1 MINRFLT
8 NSLINSLR
16 PGRVTVLFG
25 ARRVGKTTLMNMVA
39 DSLEGQKILIL
50 NGEDFDVAQILSS
63 QREASLKNIVE
74 GYSHLFIDEAQNI
87 PEIGKVLKL
96 LVDTQ
101 PQVAVFAT
109 GSASFDLR
117 NTIGAPLT
125 GRSRYFSLHPFSTG
139 EITEGFLD
147 ATQKLPDLLVYG
159 TFPQVFLEPNPKEK
173 RFILENIRNGYLLK
187 DILQI
192 DNIKDSLFIMNLL
205 KLLALQVGNDVSA
218 NELAKQLKTTVKTIQ
233 RYLELLE
240 KTFIIFRL
248 GGFSRNLRKEISKSP
263 RYYFWDNGIRN
274 AIISNFNPVELRNDL
289 GKLWENFFISERIKK
304 QVCQETFSDFYFW
317 RTYDQQEIDLIEQ
330 TENNILAFE
339 CKWGDKPA
347 KVPKAFRDAYPGAE
361 FHTINKDTFYQFL
374 RF

>member
-1 MINRFLT
+1 MINRYLK
-8 NSLINSLR
+8 NSLIESLK
-16 PGRVTVLFG
+16 PGQVTVLFG
-25 ARRVGKTTLMNMVA
+25 ARRVGKTTLMNMVI
-39 DSLEGQKILIL
+39 DSLKGQNVLVL
-50 NGEDFDVAQILSS
+50 NGEDFDVARVLAS
-63 QREASLKNIVE
+63 QREVSLRSLVA
-74 GYSHLFIDEAQNI
+74 GYSHVFLDEAQNI
-87 PEIGKVLKL
+87 PEIGKNLKL
-96 LVDTQ
+96 LVDSQ

-125 GRSRYFSLHPFSTG
+125 GRSRYFILHPFSAG

-147 ATQKLPDLLVYG
+147 ATQKLPELLVYG
-159 TFPQVFLEPNPKEK
+159 TFPQVITESSWKEK

-218 NELAKQLKTTVKTIQ
+218 NELAKQLSTTVKTIQ

-248 GGFSRNLRKEISKSP
+248 GGFSKNLRKEISKSP
-263 RYYFWDNGIRN
+263 RFYFWDNGIRN
-274 AIISNFNPVELRNDL
+274 AIISNFNPVDLREDV

-304 QVCQETFSDFYFW
+304 QNYQESFSSFYFW
-317 RTYDQQEIDLIEQ
+317 RTYDQQEIDLIEKSDDK
-330 TENNILAFE
+330 LSAFE
-339 CKWGDKPA
+339 CKWGQKTA
-347 KVPKAFRDAYPGAE
+347 RVPRAFNEAYPYADY
-361 FHTINKDTFYQFL
+361 HTINKDTFYEFL